1 MLQHYTDALKMTPD
15 DVIAYARRA
24 VAEQSYVDA
33 IYFQGAVLDPMDC
46 LEQMERE
53 LHVPVV
59 ASNLAMNWYMLSK
72 LGLRHPMKGFGKLMA
87 NWPPL
92 PSD

>member
-1 MLQHYTDALKMTPD
+1 
-15 DVIAYARRA
+15 
-24 VAEQSYVDA
+24 
-33 IYFQGAVLDPMDC
+33 MDC